1 MLRRTRKKK
10 TLMMVFR
17 RTTNEKAS
25 LPSSLLASFSI
36 VALASSYLYS
46 LSVECVA
53 VAVT

>member
-17 RTTNEKAS
+17 RTTNEKE
-25 LPSSLLASFSI
+25 SLLDRCLHRCLG
-36 VALASSYLYS
+36 VYLYS